1 MNQPMQLPVG
11 HAVFLNCP
19 ENPYL
24 HNSPATIESVESWG
38 YRVRSEAAASGSYRA
53 TFEEVSLF
61 RVEGTTSK
69 EDTVVETDVR
79 TIKAQGY
86 TGNVCPTCGGCRMRR
101 NGTCELCEDCG
112 STSGC
117 S

>member
-1 MNQPMQLPVG
+1 MNHPAPLPAG
-11 HAVFLNCP
+11 RSVFLNCP

-24 HNSPATIESVESWG
+24 HNSPATIEKVEAWG
-38 YRVRSEAAASGSYRA
+38 YRVRAEAAASGSYRA
-53 TFEEVSLF
+53 LFDEVSLV

-69 EDTVVETDVR
+69 DDTVVETDR
-79 TIKAQGY
+79 RFGTGQGY
-86 TGNVCPTCGGCRMRR
+86 TGNVCSTCGSARMRR